1 MELATPGDPITAVL
15 DMLAAHAERLAQLDA
30 QLSTIA
36 AAAGRVSELAA
47 LASQLDQRITALGLN
62 AGQASPDG
70 PDGWGPYAPAPSR
83 RWWKLQG
90 RDRDKAITAL
100 QAWVE
105 QVYRPGYGQLA
116 ATLGTC
122 WDQHTLCLYALD
134 ILAEFWSLLYLA
146 DDRPPSL
153 LSTQAEYQARLLPA
167 LAEQMAAETSRCRH
181 RREQQLPGNGPARS
195 AS

>member
-1 MELATPGDPITAVL
+1 MPDDPITAVL
-15 DMLAAHAERLAQLDA
+15 DMLAAHAERLARLDA
-30 QLSTIA
+30 QVSGIA
-36 AAAGRVSELAA
+36 EAAGRVSELAA
-47 LASQLDQRITALGLN
+47 LAKLLDQRIDALGLRTDQT
-62 AGQASPDG
+62 GLVD
-70 PDGWGPYAPAPSR
+70 WGPYAPAPSR

-116 ATLGTC
+116 ATLGQC
-122 WDQHTLCLYALD
+122 WDQHPLCLYALD

-153 LSTQAEYQARLLPA
+153 LSTQAEYQARILPA
-167 LAEQMAAETSRCRH
+167 LTEQMATETARCRH
-181 RREQQLPGNGPARS
+181 RRDQQLPGSGTARRVP
-195 AS
+195 